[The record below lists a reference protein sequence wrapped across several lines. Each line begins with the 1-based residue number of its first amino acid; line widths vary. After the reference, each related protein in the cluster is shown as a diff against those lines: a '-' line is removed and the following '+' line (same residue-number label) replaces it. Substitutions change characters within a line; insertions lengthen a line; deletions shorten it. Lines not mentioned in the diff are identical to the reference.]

1 MELIGFVAALFVG
14 LSLGL
19 LGGGGSILTVPLL
32 VYVFHIPPAIATA
45 YSLLIVGTSSL
56 VGSVP
61 YLVQG
66 LASPKTALFF
76 SFPSFLMV
84 FVTRKFILPLI
95 PNEVFSIGNF
105 TLTKSTMIMCVFAIL
120 MLLASKSMIWGRR
133 EGNDDIKTI
142 RQKLNYPVI
151 FIEGLLVGFITGFVG
166 VGGGFLIIPVLTNF
180 VKLPMKF
187 AVGTS
192 LMIIAINSLFGY
204 LGDVGQHAT
213 DWVFVGRMV
222 AMSVTGVLV
231 GSYLSRFIKSS
242 QLKPIFGIFLLC
254 LGVFILVK
262 EIYLK

>member
-84 FVTRKFILPLI
+84 FITRKFVLPLI

-105 TLTKSTMIMCVFAIL
+105 TLTKSTMIMCVFAVL

-133 EGNDDIKTI
+133 EGNDDIKAI

-180 VKLPMKF
+180 VKLPMKL

-204 LGDVGQHAT
+204 LGDIGQHTT

-231 GSYLSRFIKSS
+231 GSYLSKFIKSS
-242 QLKPIFGIFLLC
+242 QLKPIFGVFLLC